1 MKILSA
7 KYYKDATGTGKVVG
21 ISVTTPE
28 TSATHMVSVPIS
40 NDNSEYQ
47 EILEWAKIDGNDIE
61 AAD

>member
-7 KYYKDATGTGKVVG
+7 KYYKDVTGTGKVVG

-28 TSATHMVSVPIS
+28 TSATHMVSVPIAE
-40 NDNSEYQ
+40 DNSDYQ
-47 EILEWAKIDGNDIE
+47 EILEWAKIDGNNIE

>member
-7 KYYKDATGTGKVVG
+7 KYYKDATGTGKEVG
-21 ISVTTPE
+21 ISVTNPE
-28 TSATHMVSVPIS
+28 TSAPHMVSDPIS
-40 NDNSEYQ
+40 NDNSDYQ

>member
-28 TSATHMVSVPIS
+28 TSATHMVSVPIAEGIQIIKKYL
-40 NDNSEYQ
+40 NGQ
-47 EILEWAKIDGNDIE
+47 K
-61 AAD
+61 

>member
-28 TSATHMVSVPIS
+28 TSATHMVSVPI
-40 NDNSEYQ
+40 
-47 EILEWAKIDGNDIE
+47 
-61 AAD
+61 